1 MSTQPEF
8 TCPTPEKLAQLISG
22 YKVTELVSSGIRG
35 ALYQAKQLSLD
46 RTVTIKV
53 LPPEIGHDSTLR
65 HAFETEAKAMARL
78 NDPNL
83 VDVFDFGNIQGML
96 YIITEHIPGRSLYE
110 TTHGHH
116 VDQKESARL
125 VADLCLGLEHAHQ
138 AGIVHRALNPHKVL
152 INNDAQAKIVDFGIA
167 GLTGIDTEDEVSSY
181 SAPEVFQQGGHVDAK
196 TDIYS
201 AGMILYELIVGNL
214 PSNPYTPPSQARNCR
229 PEFDQIIYRAIQ
241 PEPAKRYGSAGEMA
255 QAIEDVLEKMGT
267 APTQEVIKTM
277 LTAATPTTAR
287 RLPTTSLNVA
297 KPSNNSALIVT
308 LLTMA
313 VIVGI
318 VAVVIKS
325 SSEPT
330 KVKTPTTQKPAAKP
344 KKPNSPRKPKPN
356 KPNHRKDRDR
366 DMGNNRPKKPEHP
379 IVAPPEPEPEKET
392 EVVDAPPIVPEPAPP
407 VKPVP
412 PNFDIDAWLLKARAY
427 MQNEGKYVIAD
438 YDKALLANIN
448 GFERD
453 VKRITRKLDRNAR
466 KSAEMG
472 CEEAFEKFRLIGR
485 LPEGTDKKTPKPI
498 NELYKEALAD
508 QQKVESKFLT
518 KFSQLRITYI
528 QGIDKQIRILKK
540 EGNDDHAVTLEEEIS
555 LTQKDMPRFIR
566 ILRGQEPDPEPEP
579 EPEDKKKDE
588 KKEKKE
594 KDKKK
599 EDEKDDNE

>member
-1 MSTQPEF
+1 MSPQPEF
-8 TCPTPEKLAQLISG
+8 TCPTPEELAQLILG
-22 YKVTELVSSGIRG
+22 YKVTELVSSGTRG

-53 LPPEIGHDSTLR
+53 LPPEIGEDSTLR

-96 YIITEHIPGRSLYE
+96 YIIMEHVPGRSLHE

-138 AGIVHRALNPHKVL
+138 AGIIHRALNPHKVL
-152 INNDAQAKIVDFGIA
+152 INNEAQAKIVDFGIA
-167 GLTGIDTEDEVSSY
+167 SLTGIDSGDEVSRY

-196 TDIYS
+196 TDVYS

-241 PEPAKRYGSAGEMA
+241 PDPAKRYGSAGEMA
-255 QAIEDVLEKMGT
+255 QAIEDVLDKMGA

-277 LTAATPTTAR
+277 LTAATPATAT
-287 RLPTTSLNVA
+287 RLPAASLNVA

-318 VAVVIKS
+318 VFVVVKS

-330 KVKTPTTQKPAAKP
+330 KEKTPTAQKPKAKP
-344 KKPNSPRKPKPN
+344 KKPNAPRKPKPD
-356 KPNHRKDRDR
+356 KPNHRKNRDR
-366 DMGNNRPKKPEHP
+366 DMGNNQPKKPEP
-379 IVAPPEPEPEKET
+379 PVVIPPEPEPEEET
-392 EVVDAPPIVPEPAPP
+392 EAVNIPLIDPEPAPP
-407 VKPVP
+407 VKPEP
-412 PNFDIDAWLLKARAY
+412 PEFDIDAWLLKARAY
-427 MQNEGKYVIAD
+427 MQNKDKYVIAD

-466 KSAEMG
+466 KSAQIACDEVF
-472 CEEAFEKFRLIGR
+472 AKFRLIGR
-485 LPEGTDKKTPKPI
+485 LPEETDKETPKPI
-498 NELYKEALAD
+498 NDLYKEALDD
-508 QQKVESKFLT
+508 QKKIENKFLT
-518 KFSQLRITYI
+518 KFTELRITYI
-528 QGIDKQIRILKK
+528 QGIDKQIGILKK
-540 EGNDDHAVTLEEEIS
+540 EANDDHAESLEEEIS

-566 ILRGQEPDPEPEP
+566 ILRGQEPDPEPDS
-579 EPEDKKKDE
+579 EPEDKKEDAE
-588 KKEKKE
+588 KG

-599 EDEKDDNE
+599 EGNKDENE